1 MDYSRHPDV
10 TKDVAEKQPWR
21 QYRDIHSLIKRPG
34 WFISWIMLP
43 VAVAAVYETEKQEF
57 VDFLRNLNHKCFE
70 YFWQGLVLFSNKPG
84 LCSNH
89 YDQYICTIVQAFLGQ
104 STYTVVCSTKHG
116 KKNQSKSIHRKFLYA
131 ILFQISSTFLGIF
144 LRKIFVL

>member
-1 MDYSRHPDV
+1 
-10 TKDVAEKQPWR
+10 
-21 QYRDIHSLIKRPG
+21 
-34 WFISWIMLP
+34 MLP

-57 VDFLRNLNHKCFE
+57 VNFLRNLNSKCFE

-104 STYTVVCSTKHG
+104 STYTVVCSTKHDR
-116 KKNQSKSIHRKFLYA
+116 KRPVQINPSKISLCYFISNIIYISWNFSEKNICA
-131 ILFQISSTFLGIF
+131 IIPLHNCICCYE
-144 LRKIFVL
+144 

>member
-1 MDYSRHPDV
+1 
-10 TKDVAEKQPWR
+10 
-21 QYRDIHSLIKRPG
+21 
-34 WFISWIMLP
+34 MLP